1 MTAADMGADRAD
13 VAERVRAAAFEDED
27 GRRIVHSFLGGL
39 GADWD
44 EDDVL
49 AFIAD
54 ERNVIGWVENI
65 LGHDLRV
72 VEPVSGR
79 RPRVY
84 YFDVTR
90 PPQPVVPEQA
100 ATDVDTSLEVALDG
114 VLSRYGLPSYGYPHG
129 GDRGDLASDLATAV
143 REWLGV
149 EIEVRRGHQRRTRDS
164 AGTRGMA
171 ARQHAERLRRA
182 DQVRRR
188 GGAGVLRVGG
198 RGPSGRPRA
207 RHDDVHRGVEA
218 ARCSTGGR
226 DPWMS
231 GRWSSR
237 RWRPDRGPAATA
249 ACLPASATGTA
260 AAWPDARAA
269 AARRGYASYTATS

>member
-1 MTAADMGADRAD
+1 MTAADMGTDRAD

-100 ATDVDTSLEVALDG
+100 ATEVDTSLEVALDG

-129 GDRGDLASDLATAV
+129 GDRGDWRATWRPSCASGSAWRSRFEGVINDGPEIRPGLGGWRPVSTLRGFDV
-143 REWLGV
+143 RIKCDGEVALEFYASVAGAHQDGREHVMTMYTEASKRLGARL
-149 EIEVRRGHQRRTRDS
+149 EVV
-164 AGTRGMA
+164 TRG
-171 ARQHAERLRRA
+171 
-182 DQVRRR
+182 
-188 GGAGVLRVGG
+188 
-198 RGPSGRPRA
+198 
-207 RHDDVHRGVEA
+207 
-218 ARCSTGGR
+218 
-226 DPWMS
+226 
-231 GRWSSR
+231 
-237 RWRPDRGPAATA
+237 
-249 ACLPASATGTA
+249 
-260 AAWPDARAA
+260 
-269 AARRGYASYTATS
+269 